1 MSSEETQWE
10 ARQQPHF
17 HECTLVRIPQHLVQP
32 FYTTGR
38 DTRRGSQ
45 AELPANGG
53 ELSPRINPVLMRG
66 FGLRPASSATARA
79 GADCHMEERA
89 VLFTW
94 VHFWRNCSPEVT
106 SKYLP
111 KIDGAS
117 AEDKCVQNWGC
128 STGASDSWWKHLLAS
143 QRGIAILQGVN
154 VLVSQPMTGAYK
166 LIIVIRDYSIL
177 ARQQTC

>member
-53 ELSPRINPVLMRG
+53 ELSPRINPVADEWLWSQ
-66 FGLRPASSATARA
+66 ASFL
-79 GADCHMEERA
+79 CHS
-89 VLFTW
+89 TCW

>member
-1 MSSEETQWE
+1 MSSEESQWE
-10 ARQQPHF
+10 AQQQPHF

-32 FYTTGR
+32 FYTKGLA
-38 DTRRGSQ
+38 TRRGSQ
-45 AELPANGG
+45 SELSANGG
-53 ELSPRINPVLMRG
+53 ELSPRINPLLTSC
-66 FGLRPASSATARA
+66 FGRRPASSATARA
-79 GADCHMEERA
+79 GADCHMGERA
-89 VLFTW
+89 VLFRE
-94 VHFWRNCSPEVT
+94 HFWRNCSSEVT

-117 AEDKCVQNWGC
+117 AEDKCLQNWGC
-128 STGASDSWWKHLLAS
+128 STGASDNWWKHLLAS
-143 QRGIAILQGVN
+143 RRTAILHGVN

>member
-1 MSSEETQWE
+1 MGSPATASFSWMHPSENSPAPCPALLHNRTGYQERKPGRTASEWRGTE
-10 ARQQPHF
+10 
-17 HECTLVRIPQHLVQP
+17 PQNKPSADERLWSRASFLCHSTCWGWL
-32 FYTTGR
+32 
-38 DTRRGSQ
+38 SH
-45 AELPANGG
+45 GG
-53 ELSPRINPVLMRG
+53 ESCSV
-66 FGLRPASSATARA
+66 
-79 GADCHMEERA
+79 H
-89 VLFTW
+89 W

-143 QRGIAILQGVN
+143 QRGMAILQGVN